1 MHTYYHFQQHIW
13 TTSILIKVLF
23 NFLKE
28 GKERK
33 GNRRE
38 RKKQGKKLF
47 EQSDKVS
54 QNGSLGEIG
63 VMTLVPIEPR
73 RQMD

>member
-1 MHTYYHFQQHIW
+1 MPDIFGMC
-13 TTSILIKVLF
+13 
-23 NFLKE
+23 NPD
-28 GKERK
+28 
-33 GNRRE
+33 
-38 RKKQGKKLF
+38 KKLF

-54 QNGSLGEIG
+54 QNGSLGETG

>member
-1 MHTYYHFQQHIW
+1 MPGSSSPIW
-13 TTSILIKVLF
+13 KSGSLF
-23 NFLKE
+23 STA
-28 GKERK
+28 RK
-33 GNRRE
+33 QVPDIFGMYNPD
-38 RKKQGKKLF
+38 KKLF

-54 QNGSLGEIG
+54 QNGSLGETG

>member
-1 MHTYYHFQQHIW
+1 MSDEFGMC
-13 TTSILIKVLF
+13 
-23 NFLKE
+23 NP
-28 GKERK
+28 
-33 GNRRE
+33 
-38 RKKQGKKLF
+38 GKKLF

-54 QNGSLGEIG
+54 QNGSLGETG